1 MNKQVS
7 KLIKDKEFL
16 IKALEKD
23 IKNISTEQSYNAI
36 NKIIC
41 YEKDLIEKLK
51 NCL

>member
-7 KLIKDKEFL
+7 NLIKDKEFL
-16 IKALEKD
+16 IKALEND
-23 IKNISTEQSYNAI
+23 IKNISTAQSYNAI

-51 NCL
+51 KCL